1 MSAIETTAPRAPVPV
16 SAGAARWRAAGQVLS
31 YGGWRVLHAVP
42 TILLVIVVNFVALQ
56 LAPGDMVDVMAAEA
70 GGAPADLVEQLRQQF
85 GLDQSLWQQFLL
97 YVGNLM
103 VLDLGYSFVNSAPV
117 LELILSRLPASLLLM
132 GTSLL
137 VASSVGVVLGA
148 CSAHWRG
155 RLPDR
160 VISSYS
166 MVGFAIPLFWLALML
181 VVVFSVQ
188 LRWLPASGMYTLFSD
203 LHGWALAGDVLRHLV
218 LPVSSLAFYYSAV
231 YCRVTRASMIE
242 VAAQDFVKH
251 AHAKGL
257 SAWRVTVRHILRN
270 AMLPIVTLTGL
281 QLGTMLGGSIVIETI
296 FGWPGMGRLT
306 YEAVFRRDLNLV
318 LGILFFSSL
327 LVIVANLLTD
337 LCYAIFDPRIRG
349 QR

>member
-1 MSAIETTAPRAPVPV
+1 MSDISTTPASRSPVRTRLQ
-16 SAGAARWRAAGQVLS
+16 AGAQVLRFVS
-31 YGGWRVLHAVP
+31 LRVLHAVP
-42 TILLVIVVNFVALQ
+42 TILLVIAVNFFALQ
-56 LAPGDMVDVMAAEA
+56 LAPGDLVDVMTAEA
-70 GGAPADLVEQLRQQF
+70 GGAPAELVQHLRAQF
-85 GLDQSLWQQFLL
+85 GLDESVWRQFML
-97 YVGNLM
+97 YVGNLLT
-103 VLDLGYSFVNSAPV
+103 LDLGYSFVNSAPV
-117 LELILSRLPASLLLM
+117 LDLIWSRLPASLLLM
-132 GTSLL
+132 GTSLV
-137 VASSVGVVLGA
+137 VASSLGVLLGA

-155 RLPDR
+155 RAADR

-166 MVGFAIPLFWLALML
+166 MVGFAVPLFWLALML
-181 VVVFSVQ
+181 VIVFSVQ

-203 LHGWALAGDVLRHLV
+203 LRGWALAGDVLRHLV
-218 LPVSSLAFYYSAV
+218 LPVASLAFYYCAV
-231 YCRVTRASMIE
+231 YCRVTRASMID

-257 SAWRVTVRHILRN
+257 SAWRVTTRHILRN
-270 AMLPIVTLTGL
+270 AMLPVLTLTGL

-337 LCYAIFDPRIRG
+337 LCYAIFDPRIRRR
-349 QR
+349 Q